1 MLPPREAH
9 TTMLAQRAVKG
20 ELEAL
25 GALVE
30 RFDPPLLALARRR
43 LARGLQQ
50 FYDPED
56 LVADT
61 WLRSLPRLQDL
72 EPRDGRITP
81 VIMRFLSTTLLHR
94 YNTLLQKH
102 LLGKPAVVRIG
113 PADSKDDG
121 GMADSVTHVLSG
133 MERNER
139 ADALYAAIGELSES
153 DQEVVY
159 LRAIE
164 QVSNRNAADLLG
176 IQPGALKTRY
186 CRALQRLRA
195 RLPESVFADLPED

>member
-1 MLPPREAH
+1 MVTPREAH
-9 TTMLAQRAVKG
+9 TTMLAQRAVRG

-43 LARGLQQ
+43 LARSLQDL
-50 FYDPED
+50 YDPED
-56 LVADT
+56 LVADA
-61 WLRSLPRLQDL
+61 WLRTLPRLQGL

-102 LLGKPAVVRIG
+102 LLGKPAVVPIG
-113 PADSKDDG
+113 AEDSRGDG
-121 GMADSVTHVLSG
+121 GVADSVTHVLSR
-133 MERNER
+133 MERSER
-139 ADALYAAIGELSES
+139 ADALHAAIEELSDA

-164 QVSNRNAADLLG
+164 QVPNRDAAQLLG
-176 IQPGALKTRY
+176 VQPGALKTRY
-186 CRALQRLRA
+186 CRALKRLRE